1 LKSVWYLPKLACNS
15 WKDHWTWSRF
25 IITLSSN
32 KQRNISQ
39 LHGCVALYMNEY
51 MGTLSLNNL
60 LLPPPPPLACPSLAS
75 SSSLP
80 EPVRPG
86 AMSPDRA
93 LCLPTF
99 SHFLIVNKTS
109 LPLSLQYI
117 HLHTHTHTHTHC
129 VFIQHMSY
137 VAP

>member
-1 LKSVWYLPKLACNS
+1 LKSLWYLLKLGWNS

-32 KQRNISQ
+32 KKRNISQ
-39 LHGCVALYMNEY
+39 LHGCVAVHMNEY
-51 MGTLSLNNL
+51 MGTLALNNL
-60 LLPPPPPLACPSLAS
+60 LLPPPPPHLACPSLAS
-75 SSSLP
+75 SSSLL

-109 LPLSLQYI
+109 LPLSSPI
-117 HLHTHTHTHTHC
+117 HIHTQTHTHTLC
-129 VFIQHMSY
+129 VYIICRTSR
-137 VAP
+137 P